1 MSFGGA
7 RAVNEKMKSCFTP
20 HIMMHSLFGLGLGV
34 LLAAAV
40 PGLRTVW
47 LGVAVMAVALVLDAT
62 RKT

>member
-1 MSFGGA
+1 M
-7 RAVNEKMKSCFTP
+7 NEKMKSCFTP

-34 LLAAAV
+34 FIAAVV
-40 PGLRTVW
+40 PGLRAVW